1 MFNKKNCRNCGEK
14 IKGDFIFCPFCGS
27 STGKELREEDWG
39 LLGKNDEMQEMN
51 TLSRGLFAGMS
62 DKMLNKML
70 SSAMKM
76 LEKEMQKGMSSQ
88 NTELQSN
95 IELYINGKK
104 ISPENIKVTKK
115 VEKQPKSPIIQ
126 TFNQENIKKFS
137 TLPKKEPT
145 TNIRR
150 LSNKV
155 VYEIDIPGVT
165 SIKDIAVSKLE
176 NSIEIKAVAKDK
188 AYAKV
193 IPIDLPLRG
202 FKLDKD
208 KLILELGIKS

>member
-1 MFNKKNCRNCGEK
+1 MFDKKKCRNCGEK
-14 IKGDFIFCPFCGS
+14 IKGDFVFCPFCGS
-27 STGKELREEDWG
+27 PTGKEINEEDWG
-39 LLGKNDEMQEMN
+39 LLGKNDEIQEAN
-51 TLSRGLFAGMS
+51 PFSRGLFAGMS

-70 SSAMKM
+70 TSAMKM
-76 LEKEMQKGMSSQ
+76 LEKEMQKTSQ
-88 NTELQSN
+88 NTDIQSN
-95 IELYINGKK
+95 IELYINGKR

-126 TFNQENIKKFS
+126 SFNQENIKKFS
-137 TLPKKEPT
+137 TLPKKEPS

-155 VYEIDIPGVT
+155 VYELNVPGVD
-165 SIKDIAVSKLE
+165 SIKDIAVTKLE

-208 KLILELGIKS
+208 KLILELGIKG

>member
-1 MFNKKNCRNCGEK
+1 MFNRKNCKNCGEK

-27 STGKELREEDWG
+27 PTGKDMEEEDWG
-39 LLGKNDEMQEMN
+39 LLGKNDEAQETN

-62 DKMLNKML
+62 EKMLNKML
-70 SSAMKM
+70 TSAMKM
-76 LEKEMQKGMSSQ
+76 LEKEMQKGAIQ
-88 NTELQSN
+88 NNELQSN

-104 ISPENIKVTKK
+104 VSPENIKVTKK
-115 VEKQPKSPIIQ
+115 VEKQQKSPVIQ
-126 TFNQENIKKFS
+126 SFDQENIKRFS
-137 TLPKKEPT
+137 NLPKKEPS

-155 VYEIDIPGVT
+155 VYELNVPGVA
-165 SIKDIAVSKLE
+165 SIKDIAVAKLE

-208 KLILELGIKS
+208 KLILELGIKG